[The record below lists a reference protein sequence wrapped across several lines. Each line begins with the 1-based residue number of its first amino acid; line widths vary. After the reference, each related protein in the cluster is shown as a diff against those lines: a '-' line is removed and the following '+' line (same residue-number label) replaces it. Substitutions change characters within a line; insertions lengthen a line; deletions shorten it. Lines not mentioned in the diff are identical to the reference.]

1 MTDKER
7 IKQAVIAMK
16 PRDQIDMLVRQIMFD
31 VDRHPAKFRTAITA
45 MMRLAYVRGMMEI
58 IDNPTDDTTSP
69 AVRFERWLDAD
80 TTKGSVN

>member
-1 MTDKER
+1 MKDKER
-7 IKQAVIAMK
+7 IKQAVIAAK
-16 PRDQIDMLVRQIMFD
+16 PRDQVDMLVRQITLD
-31 VDRHPAKFRTAITA
+31 ADRNPAKMRLAIVA

-58 IDNPTDDTTSP
+58 VDNPTDMTSP